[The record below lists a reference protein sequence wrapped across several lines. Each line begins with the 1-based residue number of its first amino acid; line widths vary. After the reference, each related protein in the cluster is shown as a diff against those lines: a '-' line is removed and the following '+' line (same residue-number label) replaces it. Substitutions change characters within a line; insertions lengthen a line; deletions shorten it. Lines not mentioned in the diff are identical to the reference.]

1 MDVVLGGD
9 RLGAGNKNNIEL
21 KTYERS
27 THDYSSI
34 FKSSMS
40 SGTLVPFMNE
50 IALPGDSWEIDL
62 DCDIMTLPTLGP
74 LFGSYKV
81 QLDVF
86 VSPVRLY
93 QGALNMD
100 LTGVGL
106 QMDKIYLPQV
116 ELKYKV
122 QQNELW
128 KDGSQVNN
136 SCIFSYFNIRGL
148 GHTTS
153 DAAGTI
159 IKRKFNATD
168 WINYW
173 NVYKQYYANKQ
184 EEIGAM
190 IHNSMDIA
198 DNEIIS
204 FQAITVINGRA
215 DVENIGQYVNTNT
228 EIDLEIKPDTV
239 FSITFDN
246 DNLPS
251 YNDVIINYTVG
262 GEGNY
267 QRRDSIALLFG
278 NIENMPGLNKIV
290 CSNPIGKFAKWTAET
305 GRTWVGVYGYEYNGQ
320 TEIDIEKPQVLT
332 FPLSNIDDA
341 LQEILRLNRIND
353 QFIFSENN
361 QSIEAPFKNT
371 LRLGNSDRYSIQ
383 AKMEGLGL
391 KTYQSDMFNSWVNNE
406 WQEGVGGINEITS
419 VDTSHGNFTIASL
432 IIANKV
438 FNMLNRIAVSDGTYG
453 SYISAV
459 YTTDMK
465 RGIMSPVYCGSLIRE
480 LAFQQVVSNA
490 SSEVDGNQQPLGT
503 LAGRGVMT
511 QKKKGGYIKINVDE
525 PSVILGLVSLTP
537 RIDYSQGNKWN
548 NNIRT
553 LADLHRPQL
562 DEIAFGDL
570 ITDAMA
576 WWDTKVESNNA
587 QSGLVRYKSA
597 GKVPAW
603 INYMTDVN
611 RTYGNFADENDSM
624 FMTLNRKYERD
635 FVRNYVTI
643 KDLTTYIDPAKYNNI
658 FADTRRDAQN
668 FWVQI
673 SKDIKLR
680 RKMSSKVMP
689 NL

>member
-1 MDVVLGGD
+1 MNVVLGGD
-9 RLGAGNKNNIEL
+9 RLGAGNKNNVEL

-106 QMDKIYLPQV
+106 QMDKIYLPQM
-116 ELKYKV
+116 ELEYKIR
-122 QQNELW
+122 NSELW
-128 KDGSQVNN
+128 SDGTQVNN
-136 SCIFSYFNIRGL
+136 SCIYSYFNIRGL
-148 GHTTS
+148 GCKL
-153 DAAGTI
+153 GGVGEI

-190 IHNSMDIA
+190 IHNTMDISQNA
-198 DNEIIS
+198 LETVFVVDGNNAILTEI
-204 FQAITVINGRA
+204 G
-215 DVENIGQYVNTNT
+215 EYTNT
-228 EIDLEIKPDTV
+228 TRFQNIEIKGDTM
-239 FSITFDN
+239 FEFLFIN
-246 DNLPS
+246 DELPS
-251 YNDVIINYTVG
+251 YNDIILNFTVS
-262 GEGNY
+262 GENNL
-267 QRRDSIALLFG
+267 QRRESIASLFG
-278 NIENMPGLNKIV
+278 NIEAMPLMSKIV
-290 CSNPIGKFAKWTAET
+290 CKNPIGNFARWTAET
-305 GRTWVGVYGYEYNGQ
+305 GRTWVKIYGWEYSGF
-320 TEIDIEKPQVLT
+320 TEIDTERPKVLT
-332 FPLSNIDDA
+332 FPLSNIDDT
-341 LQEILRLNRIND
+341 LQDILRLNRVND
-353 QFIFSENN
+353 QYIFRRGDTDLLD
-361 QSIEAPFKNT
+361 PFRAT
-371 LRLGNSDRYSIQ
+371 LNLGNSNRYSIQ

-406 WQEGVGGINEITS
+406 WTEGVGGINEITS
-419 VDTSHGNFTIASL
+419 VDTSQGNFTIASL

-459 YTTDMK
+459 YTTEMK
-465 RGIMSPVYCGSLIRE
+465 RGIMSPVYCGGLIRE

-490 SSEVDGNQQPLGT
+490 SSEVNGNQQPLGT

-525 PSVILGLVSLTP
+525 PSVVLGLVSLTP

-570 ITDAMA
+570 ITDGMA
-576 WWDTKVESNNA
+576 WFDTKVTNVGESY
-587 QSGLVRYKSA
+587 RSA

-603 INYMTDVN
+603 LNYMTDVN

-635 FVRNYVTI
+635 FDGSSVTI
-643 KDLTTYIDPAKYNNI
+643 KDLTTYVDPAKYNNI